1 MADKTYKV
9 LKKFVFNDLPTK
21 IKIGDVEPTYY
32 HEHKCCPPKRM
43 LNELDVVYDYDDNG
57 FLIYIA
63 NGQRVIK
70 NREAIEKGKWL
81 HINGNLLWS
90 LPSTAEAARIKV
102 SEVSK
107 IKNHLVD
114 YYRAHIHRFAID
126 VEDYPL
132 GFTFHFR
139 IKSEDGNQDLDNFS
153 LFHMKSF
160 FDAIQT
166 TYYKGKGK
174 TMKLMTN
181 PKGFLPDDSIAY
193 INRYT
198 HMIDVDENI
207 KNNSLT
213 IIIYTKKV

>member
-1 MADKTYKV
+1 MAEKQYKV
-9 LKKFVFNDLPTK
+9 LKKFVFEDVPLK
-21 IKIGDVEPTYY
+21 IKVGEVEPAYY
-32 HEHKCCPPKRM
+32 HEHKSKPPKRM
-43 LNELDVVYDYDDNG
+43 LKELDIVYDYDDDG

-63 NGQRVIK
+63 NNERVIK
-70 NREAIEKGKWL
+70 NREAVEQGKWL
-81 HINGNLLWS
+81 HINGNLLWE
-90 LPSTAEAARIKV
+90 LPVTAEAARVKV
-102 SEVSK
+102 GEISK

-114 YYRAHIHRFAID
+114 YYRKRIHRFSID

-139 IKSEDGNQDLDNFS
+139 IKPDDSLQDLDNFT

-174 TMKLMTN
+174 AQKLMTN
-181 PKGFLPDDSIAY
+181 PSGFLPDDSPAY

-198 HMIDVDENI
+198 HMIDIDEKVKVNT
-207 KNNSLT
+207 LV
-213 IIIYTKKV
+213 IIIYSKK